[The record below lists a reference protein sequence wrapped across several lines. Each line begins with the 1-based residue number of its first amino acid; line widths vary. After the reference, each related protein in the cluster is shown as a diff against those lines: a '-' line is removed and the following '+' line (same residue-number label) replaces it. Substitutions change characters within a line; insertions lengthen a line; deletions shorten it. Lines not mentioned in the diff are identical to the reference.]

1 MIKQFI
7 LNPVYQG
14 ALILM
19 LMIPLQLIC
28 RIAGKPVA
36 GWNIGA
42 VLILLFCLIN
52 AAAGITVTAILFYL
66 LKSAGVLIL
75 LFIVTPFISYIITG
89 LSLDEF
95 GADAMVFL
103 APVIYYPVFL
113 AVMGITR
120 FFIK

>member
-1 MIKQFI
+1 MIKNLI

-14 ALILM
+14 ALILV

-28 RIAGKPVA
+28 RIAGEPVT

-42 VLILLFCLIN
+42 VLILIFCLIN

-66 LKSAGVLIL
+66 LKSAGVLFL
-75 LFIVTPFISYIITG
+75 LLIVTPFISYIVTG

-103 APVIYYPVFL
+103 APFIYYPVFI
-113 AVMGITR
+113 AVMGVVR